1 MNKDVKVNELKR
13 EYDASFVPTQEYL
26 DSMPDLQNSEFEG
39 IPIEFVGIQNY
50 QIPLTIKQR
59 DGGTQQVLASVY
71 GEVDCNS
78 DSKGINMSR
87 LGRSFFKSKD
97 DIFDINNLEKVLRDY
112 KKDLVSLDAHI
123 LIEFPYYL
131 WLPALRSVNDN
142 GEKEGGY
149 QVYKVIFDANMDKT
163 GEFKKVMHV
172 FFKYQSC
179 CPCST
184 ALSEYAALTRSVYG
198 APHNQR
204 SVAKVS
210 IEFEEMIWI
219 EEVIEI
225 CRRALVNETMVF
237 CKRQDEMAHAELA
250 GANPQFVEDSIRRL
264 AVELNKDKRI
274 LDWRAV
280 CSHRESI
287 HNFDCHAVKVKGVR
301 NSIFNHHISIAEYKE
316 LEV

>member
-1 MNKDVKVNELKR
+1 MNENVKVKDLKR

-97 DIFDINNLEKVLRDY
+97 DIFYINNLEKVLRDY

-131 WLPALRSVNDN
+131 WLPALRSVKDN

-184 ALSEYAALTRSVYG
+184 ALSEYAALTRGVYG

-225 CRRALVNETMVF
+225 CRKALVNETMVF

-274 LDWRAV
+274 IDWRAV

-287 HNFDCHAVKVKGVR
+287 HNFDCHAVKVKGIS

>member
-1 MNKDVKVNELKR
+1 MMREVKVKDLKR
-13 EYDASFVPTQEYL
+13 EYDWGFIPSKDYL
-26 DSMPDLQNSEFEG
+26 KGMPDLQNSDFEG

-50 QIPLTIKQR
+50 RIPITIKQK
-59 DGGTQQVLASVY
+59 DGGTQQVLASIY
-71 GEVDCNS
+71 GEVDCGS

-97 DIFDINNLEKVLRDY
+97 DIFDINHLEKVLRDY

-123 LIEFPYYL
+123 LINFPYYL
-131 WLPALRSVNDN
+131 WLPALRSRNDE
-142 GEKEGGY
+142 GELEGGY
-149 QVYKVIFDANMDKT
+149 QVYNVTFDANIDKD

-172 FFKYQSC
+172 DFIYQSV

-184 ALSEYAALTRSVYG
+184 ALAEYAALTRGVYG

-204 SVAKVS
+204 SIARVS
-210 IEFEEMIWI
+210 IVFENMIWI
-219 EEVIEI
+219 EEVIDI

-237 CKRQDEMAHAELA
+237 CKREDEMAHGELA

-264 AVELNKDKRI
+264 AVELNKDSRI
-274 LDWRAV
+274 LDWKAI

-287 HNFDCHAVKVKGVR
+287 HNFDCHAVKIKGVK
-301 NSIFNHHISIAEYKE
+301 NSIFNHHISIAEYKD
-316 LEV
+316 LMI

>member
-1 MNKDVKVNELKR
+1 MNQEVKVKDLKR
-13 EYDASFVPTQEYL
+13 GYDENFVPSKEYL
-26 DSMPDLQNSEFEG
+26 DSMPDLQNSEFVG

-50 QIPLTIKQR
+50 KIPLTIRQK
-59 DGGTQQVLASVY
+59 DGNTQQVLASVF
-71 GEVDCNS
+71 GEVDCDSN
-78 DSKGINMSR
+78 SKGINMSR

-97 DIFDINNLEKVLRDY
+97 DIFDINHLEKVLRDY

-123 LIEFPYYL
+123 LIEFEYYL
-131 WLPALRSVNDN
+131 WQEALRSRKPD
-142 GEKEGGY
+142 GTPEGGY
-149 QVYKVIFDANMDKT
+149 QVYKVIFDTNMDKN
-163 GEFKKVMHV
+163 GEFKKVLHV

-184 ALSEYAALTRSVYG
+184 ALAEHAAITRGIYA

-210 IEFEEMIWI
+210 VEFDDLVWI
-219 EEVIEI
+219 EDIIDI
-225 CRRALVNETMVF
+225 CRKALVNETMVF
-237 CKRQDEMAHAELA
+237 CKREDEQAHGEMA

-264 AVELNKDKRI
+264 AVELDKDPRI
-274 LDWRAV
+274 TDWRAI

-287 HNFDCHAVKVKGVR
+287 HNFDCHAIKTKGIPG
-301 NSIFNHHISIAEYKE
+301 SIFNHHISVAEYRE